1 MQQTIVILT
10 VIFYSSR
17 TVGDNKLDVNIGM
30 VYGMR
35 AIGRGYSSLRRLRG
49 YLDSPESM
57 TVNNYDKLSKSI
69 KAVTKNVAER
79 SMLDASEE
87 LKGEMDT
94 ADVAVSVD
102 GSWQLKKRHL
112 LSEWG

>member
-1 MQQTIVILT
+1 
-10 VIFYSSR
+10 
-17 TVGDNKLDVNIGM
+17 M

-35 AIGRGYSSLRRLRG
+35 AIGRWYSSLRRLRG
-49 YLDSPESM
+49 YLDLPESM

-79 SMLDASEE
+79 SMLDASKE

-94 ADVAVSVD
+94 ADVAVSVE
-102 GSWQLKKRHL
+102 GSWQQKKRLL
-112 LSEWG
+112 LSEWGNNSNIS